1 LTAADRILATLPI
14 GPQFGKV
21 LLDGCKTG
29 ISFEAA
35 VAVAMSAMGIEQ
47 GVRLISK
54 RPHSGIQ
61 YS

>member
-29 ISFEAA
+29 IGF